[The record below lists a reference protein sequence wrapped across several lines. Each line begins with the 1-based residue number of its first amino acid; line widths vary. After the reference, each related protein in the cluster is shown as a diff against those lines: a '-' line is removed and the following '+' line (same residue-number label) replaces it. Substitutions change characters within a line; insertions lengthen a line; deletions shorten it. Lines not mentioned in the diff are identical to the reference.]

1 MNKKNQIWLP
11 LLFSIAVIAGML
23 IGYRMRDNQPG
34 KKFFSFDKPTALQ
47 EVMNLIQNKYVDD
60 VKISA
65 LGDSAIIAVL
75 NKLDPHSVFIPGE
88 ELQGVNEDIAGNFFG
103 IGIEFNIFNDTLHVL
118 NVIPDGPS
126 FKAGIAIGDKFIQV
140 NDSMIAGKKITSERV
155 RKLLRGDLGTQAVV
169 TLLRK
174 GKLVKVSIVRSIIPI
189 SSVDASYII
198 GNGIGYIKLNK
209 FSQVTYH
216 EFMKALES
224 LQKQGL
230 KKLIL
235 DLRGNGG
242 GVLDEATAIA
252 DEFLS
257 GDKLITYTEG
267 KHIQK
272 KEYRCQREGL
282 FENGALVILADE
294 GSASASEVLMG
305 ALQDWDRAIIIGRRS
320 FGKGL
325 VQEQYDLSDGSA
337 LRLTVARYYTPIGR
351 SIQRSYTNGE
361 KAYFDEINKR
371 FHDGEVSNADS
382 LKNDSTQ
389 LFTTKKGKKVFGGGG
404 ITPDIFIALD
414 TALFSAN
421 LSQIYLKGIIGDFTY
436 HFYLKNQS
444 RLSSLTGIADFGSNF
459 SLTEEDWKQFQQLAK
474 KDSIEL
480 SSINPSDKK
489 ELITQIKSSLARQ
502 IWHNQG
508 FYEMMNKEDR
518 SVLKAIEVLSK

>member
-414 TALFSAN
+414 TAFFSAN